1 METIVKLKANK
12 LQSLTVVV
20 AALWI
25 VAQIVILVLGW
36 NHTLQPDSVE
46 YTTNAKFSYEHGVLY
61 PSIYNLYDRFTHA
74 PGLVNYLIVV
84 YAIFGTFKAA
94 MILNLL
100 MNVAIL
106 YEVYYVAKFFFTQ
119 KVACVSVVLY
129 CIMIVPLF
137 VPMHILSDHP
147 SYFLFLTGFCLSLH
161 KKWYWVVLAGV
172 CYALSYTIRPTVLAF
187 LVASVVFLVV
197 NRKSYRYYLYL
208 LVPYIGIL
216 FGIGKYFEKKIG
228 IYTNTSYISGYGM
241 MHSANEKTWAGPDMS
256 FDGDPQN
263 SGYIANANKLT
274 FAEKDSIWKARAIQ
288 WIKDNPKRYLQLAPQ
303 RFFRSYALDYWS
315 LQDAF
320 EDHQYEN
327 AIHSSNPEKALRDL
341 RLKQMMVSIPYYWVL
356 ILFVIAL
363 IINRRRIFT
372 SKGIILIISAL
383 YTGTTFF
390 LLAEHRTHYAFLFP
404 MVIWAAFGVTEYYA
418 KLSKMRSKQCI

>member
-1 METIVKLKANK
+1 METIEKLKGNK
-12 LQSLTVVV
+12 LQLLTVVV

-25 VAQIVILVLGW
+25 VIQIVILVLGW

-46 YTTNAKFSYEHGVLY
+46 YTTNAKFSFEHGVLY

-84 YAIFGTFKAA
+84 YAVFGTFKAA

-106 YEVYYVAKFFFTQ
+106 YEVYYVAKFFFSQ
-119 KVACVSVVLY
+119 KVACVSVLLY
-129 CIMIVPLF
+129 CIIIVPLF
-137 VPMHILSDHP
+137 VPLHILSDHP
-147 SYFLFLTGFCLSLH
+147 SFFLFLTGFCLSLQ

-172 CYALSYTIRPTVLAF
+172 CYALSYTIRPTVLAY
-187 LVASVVFLVV
+187 LVTSVVFLVV
-197 NRKSYRYYLYL
+197 NKRSYRYYLYL
-208 LVPYIGIL
+208 LIPYIGIL
-216 FGIGKYFEKKIG
+216 YGIGKYFENEIG
-228 IYTNTSYISGYGM
+228 IYTNTSHISGYGM

-263 SGYIANANKLT
+263 SGYIENADKLT
-274 FAEKDSIWKARAIQ
+274 FAEKDSIWKVRAIQ
-288 WIKDNPKRYLQLAPQ
+288 WVKDNPKRYAQLAPQ
-303 RFFRSYALDYWS
+303 RFFRCYALDYWS

-320 EDHQYEN
+320 EDNQYEN
-327 AIHSSNPEKALRDL
+327 AIHSSNPEKALRNL
-341 RLKQMMVSIPYYWVL
+341 RLKQMMVSVPYYLVL
-356 ILFVIAL
+356 LLFVIAL
-363 IINRRRIFT
+363 INNIRSVFT

-390 LLAEHRTHYAFLFP
+390 FLAEHRGHYSFLFP
-404 MVIWAAFGVTEYYA
+404 MVIWAAYGVVNI
-418 KLSKMRSKQCI
+418 KRKDSPCVSK

>member
-1 METIVKLKANK
+1 METIERLKGNK

-25 VAQIVILVLGW
+25 VVQIVILVLGW

-74 PGLVNYLIVV
+74 PGLVNFLIVV

-106 YEVYYVAKFFFTQ
+106 YEIYYVAKFFFND
-119 KVACVSVVLY
+119 KVACVSVLLY
-129 CIMIVPLF
+129 CIIIVPLF
-137 VPMHILSDHP
+137 VPLHILSDHP
-147 SYFLFLTGFCLSLH
+147 SYFLFLTGFCLSLQ

-172 CYALSYTIRPTVLAF
+172 CYALSYTIRPTVLAY
-187 LVASVVFLVV
+187 LVASVVFLIV
-197 NRKSYRYYLYL
+197 NKRSYRYYLYL
-208 LVPYIGIL
+208 LIPYIGIL
-216 FGIGKYFEKKIG
+216 YGIGKYFENKIG
-228 IYTNTSYISGYGM
+228 IYTNTSHISGYGM

-256 FDGDPQN
+256 FDRDPKN
-263 SGYIANANKLT
+263 SGYIANADKLT
-274 FAEKDSIWKARAIQ
+274 FAEKDSIWKTRAIQ
-288 WIKDNPKRYLQLAPQ
+288 WVKDNPKRYALLAPQ
-303 RFFRSYALDYWS
+303 RFFRCYALDYWS

-320 EDHQYEN
+320 EDNQYEN
-327 AIHSSNPEKALRDL
+327 AIHSPNPEKALRNL
-341 RLKQMMVSIPYYWVL
+341 RLKQMMVSVPYYLVL
-356 ILFVIAL
+356 LLFVIAL
-363 IINRRRIFT
+363 IINIRSVFT
-372 SKGIILIISAL
+372 SKGIILIITAL

-390 LLAEHRTHYAFLFP
+390 LLAEHRGHYSFLFP
-404 MVIWAAFGVTEYYA
+404 MVIWAAYGVVNI
-418 KLSKMRSKQCI
+418 KRKKMYTASEC